1 LNDPVN
7 SIQTNYHGNI
17 AANTPINTIT
27 TPWPNFI
34 PAPGRNPSYQAALL
48 GQGITLASPNFKYG
62 YTQQWNLDLQ
72 RELPGGLFADIA
84 YSGLKGTHLPQYS
97 QQIDQLGDNY
107 LAQAA
112 QQAAAGEPVAI
123 AQQVANPYV
132 SVASPGS
139 PLSSAN
145 TLAGNLLRP
154 FPQYSGVSY
163 AGQGSFYSNY
173 NALQATL
180 TRRFSG
186 GGTLLAAYTYSKL
199 LSNTD
204 TITSWLESG
213 GTGGIQDN
221 NNLPGEYSLSSN
233 DVPQRLIISYVL
245 DLPFGHG
252 KAFAG
257 NLSPIMDKVVGGWG
271 VDGVTLLQKGFPVNI
286 SANVNNY
293 VGQFSAGLRPNV
305 IPNCDKAT
313 SGSADAR
320 VRSGLAGG
328 NGWINASC
336 FSQPAPYTFG
346 NESRVDPS
354 LRAQGP
360 ANFDFALFKNTN
372 FGPGEKLGFQFRT
385 EFFNLFNHPQY
396 FMGGIGG
403 SGQQDIGSTS
413 SFGVIN
419 NTVNNP
425 RLIQFAL
432 KLKF

>member
-1 LNDPVN
+1 
-7 SIQTNYHGNI
+7 
-17 AANTPINTIT
+17 
-27 TPWPNFI
+27 
-34 PAPGRNPSYQAALL
+34 
-48 GQGITLASPNFKYG
+48 
-62 YTQQWNLDLQ
+62 
-72 RELPGGLFADIA
+72 
-84 YSGLKGTHLPQYS
+84 
-97 QQIDQLGDNY
+97 
-107 LAQAA
+107 
-112 QQAAAGEPVAI
+112 
-123 AQQVANPYV
+123 
-132 SVASPGS
+132 
-139 PLSSAN
+139 
-145 TLAGNLLRP
+145 
-154 FPQYSGVSY
+154 
-163 AGQGSFYSNY
+163 
-173 NALQATL
+173 
-180 TRRFSG
+180 
-186 GGTLLAAYTYSKL
+186 
-199 LSNTD
+199 
-204 TITSWLESG
+204 LESG

-385 EFFNLFNHPQY
+385 EFFNLFNHPQ
-396 FMGGIGG
+396 FGPPG
-403 SGQQDIGSTS
+403 SSFGTS
-413 SFGVIN
+413 SFGQI
-419 NTVNNP
+419 TSQVNNP
-425 RLIQFAL
+425 RLIQFAG
-432 KLKF
+432 KIIF